1 MSFWHIDGKEL
12 FFFIAKYIDIDD
24 FLLFN
29 FVVLLDR
36 YWKFNVRIIKLIYVM
51 SIISFNYLS
60 ILPLWMKNR
69 MWHHLKQFSFSLF
82 LMLINSFVEC
92 EFSWKW
98 NIRGSF
104 YWIVLYN
111 VYPKTINRFDCP
123 NRSFR
128 NPNSYLIVYLFA
140 GTF

>member
-1 MSFWHIDGKEL
+1 MIFCFSILLYCLIDTG
-12 FFFIAKYIDIDD
+12 
-24 FLLFN
+24 N
-29 FVVLLDR
+29 S
-36 YWKFNVRIIKLIYVM
+36 IIKLIYIM
-51 SIISFNYLS
+51 SIIPFNYLS
-60 ILPLWMKNR
+60 ILPLWIKNR

-140 GTF
+140 GTFKIIFQIKHIEDRFW